1 MAIKKFFKKVTKFV
15 KKIAPVLIVAAAV
28 YFGGAYL
35 MASAGT
41 AGASAGASVT
51 YAAGGVG
58 EAFTKS
64 AGVWKSFLGGLST
77 GTASQSA
84 VAFAEGS
91 FKASKVGMSLSGQVA
106 AGTSAVNM
114 LSTGV
119 STGEAVKQGFALADA
134 AFKSGGDVQ
143 SSWDILWNG
152 LNDVTAP
159 VGEAVGEVA
168 GQGVEMSVSGGSPTE
183 GLFSSPVSPEQAA
196 TLDAQMYDSSQW
208 MADNTMS
215 NAGEMTT
222 GSSVSGA
229 TLNDS
234 ANSNPWGI
242 ISETAPPVT
251 EVAEVATP
259 QTSSFQSQMLEWM
272 KANQASQDK
281 ILQSQ
286 IDLAREEM
294 IARASVDK
302 WKLGMTAG
310 GLFLNAFGQYQQA
323 NAAEKE
329 RKNQFRLSPENRA
342 LITEPFTYTP

>member
-64 AGVWKSFLGGLST
+64 AGVWKSFLGGLSS

-91 FKASKVGMSLSGQVA
+91 FKASQAGMTLSGQVA

-183 GLFSSPVSPEQAA
+183 GLFSNPVTSEQTA
-196 TLDAQMYDSSQW
+196 TLDAQMYDQSQW

-215 NAGEMTT
+215 NAGEVTT
-222 GSSVSGA
+222 GSSVSS

-259 QTSSFQSQMLEWM
+259 QTSSFQSEMMEWI
-272 KANQASQDK
+272 KSNQARELK
-281 ILQSQ
+281 ILEDQ
-286 IDLAREEM
+286 LAVTREE
-294 IARASVDK
+294 IAARASIDK

>member
-1 MAIKKFFKKVTKFV
+1 
-15 KKIAPVLIVAAAV
+15 
-28 YFGGAYL
+28 
-35 MASAGT
+35 
-41 AGASAGASVT
+41 
-51 YAAGGVG
+51 
-58 EAFTKS
+58 
-64 AGVWKSFLGGLST
+64 
-77 GTASQSA
+77 
-84 VAFAEGS
+84 
-91 FKASKVGMSLSGQVA
+91 SGQVA

-183 GLFSSPVSPEQAA
+183 GLFSNPVTSEQTA
-196 TLDAQMYDSSQW
+196 TLDAQMYDQSQW

-215 NAGEMTT
+215 NAGEVTT
-222 GSSVSGA
+222 GSSVSS

-259 QTSSFQSQMLEWM
+259 QTSSFQSEMMEWI
-272 KANQASQDK
+272 KSNQA
-281 ILQSQ
+281 
-286 IDLAREEM
+286 REL
-294 IARASVDK
+294 K
-302 WKLGMTAG
+302 
-310 GLFLNAFGQYQQA
+310 
-323 NAAEKE
+323 
-329 RKNQFRLSPENRA
+329 
-342 LITEPFTYTP
+342 

>member
-64 AGVWKSFLGGLST
+64 AGVWKSFLGGLSS

-91 FKASKVGMSLSGQVA
+91 FKASQAGMTLSGQVA

-119 STGEAVKQGFALADA
+119 STGEAVNQGFALADA

-168 GQGVEMSVSGGSPTE
+168 GQGVEMSVSGGSPAE
-183 GLFSSPVSPEQAA
+183 GLLSSPVTPEQTA
-196 TLDAQMYDSSQW
+196 TLDAQMYDQSQW

-215 NAGEMTT
+215 NAGEVTT
-222 GSSVSGA
+222 GSSVSS

-242 ISETAPPVT
+242 ISETPPPVT
-251 EVAEVATP
+251 EVASVATP
-259 QTSSFQSQMLEWM
+259 ETPSFQSYMMEQIQSYRDRELKLLEE
-272 KANQASQDK
+272 Q
-281 ILQSQ
+281 
-286 IDLAREEM
+286 LAVTREE
-294 IARASVDK
+294 IAARASVDK

>member
-64 AGVWKSFLGGLST
+64 AGVWKSFLGGLSS

-91 FKASKVGMSLSGQVA
+91 FKASQAGMTLSGQVA

-143 SSWDILWNG
+143 SSWGILWNG

-168 GQGVEMSVSGGSPTE
+168 GQGVEMSAIGASPAE
-183 GLFSSPVSPEQAA
+183 GLLSTEQVA
-196 TLDAQMYDSSQW
+196 TLDAQVNDSSRW
-208 MADNTMS
+208 MADNTMG
-215 NAGEMTT
+215 NAGEVTT

-234 ANSNPWGI
+234 TNPNLPGMFG
-242 ISETAPPVT
+242 ENFTAPPVT
-251 EVAEVATP
+251 EVAEVATS